1 MGPKIVSHTYCKTY
15 RGMWNQNTW
24 EKIDNEMSL

>member
-15 RGMWNQNTW
+15 RDKWNQNTW
-24 EKIDNEMSL
+24 DKIDNEMSL